1 MKTIITKQAVLVINI
16 NNCEGCVDEN
26 VSGSKVCIGCL
37 NTIPIEKQVKKVKT
51 KEIKINA
58 LKLENGHIIIGCS
71 DGIHFVKTEDGIM
84 QYTNNEMLEIYELDF
99 S

>member
-1 MKTIITKQAVLVINI
+1 MKTT
-16 NNCEGCVDEN
+16 
-26 VSGSKVCIGCL
+26 
-37 NTIPIEKQVKKVKT
+37 
-51 KEIKINA
+51 EIKINA